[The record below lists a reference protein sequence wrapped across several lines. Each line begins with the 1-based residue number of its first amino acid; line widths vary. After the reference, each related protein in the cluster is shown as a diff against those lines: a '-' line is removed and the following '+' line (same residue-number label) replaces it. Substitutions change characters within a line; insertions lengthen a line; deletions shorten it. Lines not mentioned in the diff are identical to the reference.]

1 MGTGQMLLTIG
12 AVILLGNI
20 ILTTNRGIANSSQL
34 MLKTN
39 FGLEAVSLASSTVEE
54 AESLPFDESTRFNS
68 DTSTSQL
75 TAAANLGEESSSGD
89 TLDDFDDYN
98 GPPNQGYRI
107 ASLTL
112 GTGIYDVKTHVCY
125 VTPSNLTGSSS
136 TPTWHKRIDVWVWN
150 TADTKDTIEVSSVYS
165 YWYFR

>member
-89 TLDDFDDYN
+89 TLDDFDD
-98 GPPNQGYRI
+98 
-107 ASLTL
+107 
-112 GTGIYDVKTHVCY
+112 
-125 VTPSNLTGSSS
+125 
-136 TPTWHKRIDVWVWN
+136 
-150 TADTKDTIEVSSVYS
+150 
-165 YWYFR
+165 